1 MKIITEI
8 SNEENIETW
17 KKFLEYRKLP
27 IENKIIGMHW
37 FKPNSTSGRKY
48 YYNKSEVKLNPGE
61 QVLIELDTLEPC
73 SIRLINDILYSNR
86 ASKKNYGHHIVIIY
100 YNGKKYKLDNL
111 DEWKHSFQD
120 PDDVNRMKTFKHTIL
135 QDFEDKVKCNK
146 EEHIQDVTNALYN
159 RYKLFIKTV
168 PGEEDMNNLLDTYGK
183 YYHISNSSDSIEKLR
198 NYIQVKFYIE
208 HDIEPDYLPDEDVEL
223 SIGNA
228 TMLDD
233 FIYKYRL
240 QTED

>member
-8 SNEENIETW
+8 TNEDNMKSW
-17 KKFLEYRKLP
+17 RKFLEDKKLP
-27 IENKIIGMHW
+27 IKDKIVGMHW
-37 FKPNSTSGRKY
+37 FKSSAVKDKKY
-48 YYNKSEVKLNPGE
+48 YYSKSEIQLKPGE

-73 SIRLINDILYSNR
+73 SIRLINDILYSNK
-86 ASKKNYGHHIVIIY
+86 ASKKNYGHHIVIVY
-100 YNGKKYKLDNL
+100 YNGKKYRLDNL

-120 PDDVNRMKTFKHTIL
+120 PNDVNRMKTFKHTIL
-135 QDFEDKVKCNK
+135 QDFEDKTKLNK
-146 EEHIQDVTNALYN
+146 EKHIQDITKELYN
-159 RYKLFIKTV
+159 RYKNYIKIV
-168 PGEEDMNNLLDTYGK
+168 PSDDDIDTLLDTYGR
-183 YYHISNSSDSIEKLR
+183 YYHIYNSSDPIEKLR
-198 NYIQVKFYIE
+198 NYIQIKFYID

-240 QTED
+240 QAED